1 MSLPGVDE
9 LLRWVESVEI
19 DTHSSLLSIEDAD
32 SPSKP
37 KKRLKG
43 DRFLQNREEDPDD
56 DLLNR
61 ASAETA
67 AAEEEVNSEPNFVKS
82 FLTERGL
89 SFMLAKNK
97 EASTS
102 SDAETYILS

>member
-56 DLLNR
+56 DLLND

-67 AAEEEVNSEPNFVKS
+67 AEEEVDSEPNFVKS
-82 FLTERGL
+82 FLSERGL

>member
-19 DTHSSLLSIEDAD
+19 DAQSSLVSIEDAD

-37 KKRLKG
+37 KNRLKS
-43 DRFLQNREEDPDD
+43 DRILQNREEDPDD
-56 DLLNR
+56 DLLND

-67 AAEEEVNSEPNFVKS
+67 AEEEVDSEPNFVKS
-82 FLTERGL
+82 FLSERGL